1 MRSWRTRARIR
12 MTQREVDVSI
22 LSRTRSRTT
31 GPCTSTETVRVL
43 LTGAAGFVGSR
54 VARVLLARGHE
65 VHAVVRG
72 NHSSRR
78 LRDLTGIRLLRG
90 DVVDEKDI
98 RELVVRAAPE
108 TCIHCAWVATPGE
121 YLTSP
126 DNALHETAAE
136 HLGRALIENGCGRIV
151 ALGTCFEYAPSDA
164 PHEERS
170 LLGPST
176 VYARAKLAA
185 YQRLTHICEGTRTS
199 LAWARL
205 FYLFG
210 PHEDPRR
217 LVPSVTLALLE
228 GRAAATTA
236 GEQLRDFLHVDDVA
250 TALATIAE
258 SRVIGPV
265 NVASGRPVTV
275 RDVVLH
281 IGVLTGRPDLLKLG
295 ALPYAAGDP
304 MAVTADVTKLAAC
317 GFTPERTL
325 DEGLAET
332 VRWWSERSRR

>member
-1 MRSWRTRARIR
+1 
-12 MTQREVDVSI
+12 
-22 LSRTRSRTT
+22 
-31 GPCTSTETVRVL
+31 VRVL

-72 NHSSRR
+72 THPSPR
-78 LRDLTGIRLLRG
+78 LRDVAGIRLLCG
-90 DVVDEKDI
+90 DVVDENDI
-98 RELVVRAAPE
+98 RELVARTAPE

-126 DNALHETAAE
+126 DNAVHEAAAE
-136 HLGRALIENGCGRIV
+136 RLGRALTENGCGRIV
-151 ALGTCFEYAPSDA
+151 ALGTCFEYAPSDV
-164 PHEERS
+164 PHDEMS

-185 YQRLTHICEGTRTS
+185 YERLALICEGTRTS

-205 FYLFG
+205 FHLFG

-217 LVPSVTLALLE
+217 LVPSVTLALLD
-228 GRAAATTA
+228 GRAAETTA

-250 TALATIAE
+250 IALATIAE
-258 SRVIGPV
+258 SRVSGPV
-265 NVASGRPVTV
+265 NVASGHPVRV
-275 RDVVLH
+275 RDVVHH
-281 IGVLTGRPDLLKLG
+281 IGELTGRPDLLKLG

-304 MAVTADVTKLAAC
+304 MAVTADVAKLAAC
-317 GFTPERTL
+317 GFAPRRTL
-325 DEGLAET
+325 EEGLAET
-332 VRWWSERSRR
+332 VRWWSDRPRR

>member
-1 MRSWRTRARIR
+1 
-12 MTQREVDVSI
+12 
-22 LSRTRSRTT
+22 
-31 GPCTSTETVRVL
+31 VRVL

-72 NHSSRR
+72 THPSPR
-78 LRDLTGIRLLRG
+78 LRDVAGIRLLCG
-90 DVVDEKDI
+90 DVVDENDI
-98 RELVVRAAPE
+98 RELVARTAPE

-126 DNALHETAAE
+126 DNAVHEAAAE
-136 HLGRALIENGCGRIV
+136 RLGRALTENGCGRIV
-151 ALGTCFEYAPSDA
+151 ALGTCFEYAPSDV
-164 PHEERS
+164 PHDEMS

-185 YQRLTHICEGTRTS
+185 YERLALICEGTRTS

-205 FYLFG
+205 FHLFG

-217 LVPSVTLALLE
+217 LVPSVTLALLD
-228 GRAAATTA
+228 GRAAETTA

-250 TALATIAE
+250 IALATIAE
-258 SRVIGPV
+258 SRVSGPV
-265 NVASGRPVTV
+265 NVASGHPVRV
-275 RDVVLH
+275 RDVVHH
-281 IGVLTGRPDLLKLG
+281 IGDLTGRPDLLKLG

-304 MAVTADVTKLAAC
+304 MAVTADVAKLAAC
-317 GFTPERTL
+317 GFAPRRTL
-325 DEGLAET
+325 EEGLAET
-332 VRWWSERSRR
+332 VRWWSDRPRR